1 MNNKQELRRKSLRV
15 TRSRAFSKKD
25 PKGRFTITK
34 LLAKESSKTKLK
46 KSKDTNVSQ
55 TEVNSEDVRK
65 KRRLT
70 KRNAIAKSDMCKG
83 GKWTEEEHQRFLD
96 AMEMFGNIWK
106 KVENYIGTRSTAQI
120 RSHAQKHFRRLRTQ
134 VIAEMKK
141 NNQLQ
146 QNVFVVVREYRNNT
160 YNSMAPNGSLSSE
173 ASSQQ
178 PSSPIVQES
187 NTASL
192 EVLNEGA
199 EKFDCEQEWRMADTQ
214 CCLSENG
221 MIAYKDFDEKVSATN
236 EMECLGEGK
245 HEDEPYF
252 CSTLFPLESR
262 SQKLSVDNANFSLD
276 EVREVFDEQTEE
288 RALQGLTK
296 VKYEL

>member
-1 MNNKQELRRKSLRV
+1 MKEPSRTKQ
-15 TRSRAFSKKD
+15 KK
-25 PKGRFTITK
+25 T
-34 LLAKESSKTKLK
+34 
-46 KSKDTNVSQ
+46 KDTNVSQ

-65 KRRLT
+65 KKRIT
-70 KRNAIAKSDMCKG
+70 KRNVVAKSDMCKG
-83 GKWTEEEHQRFLD
+83 GKWTEEEHKRFLD

-120 RSHAQKHFRRLRTQ
+120 RSHAQKHFRRLRGQ

-141 NNQLQ
+141 NNQLE

-178 PSSPIVQES
+178 TSGPVVQES

-192 EVLNEGA
+192 EELNEGA
-199 EKFDCEQEWRMADTQ
+199 EKYNYEQEWRMADTQ

-221 MIAYKDFDEKVSATN
+221 VVAFKDFDEKVGASN
-236 EMECLGEGK
+236 EMECLEEGK
-245 HEDEPYF
+245 YDDEPYF
-252 CSTLFPLESR
+252 CSTLFPLEPR

-276 EVREVFDEQTEE
+276 EARDVYDEQIEE
-288 RALQGLTK
+288 RALPVLTK

>member
-1 MNNKQELRRKSLRV
+1 MCIRDSINAEYMGIIMNNKQELRRKSLRV

-25 PKGRFTITK
+25 PK
-34 LLAKESSKTKLK
+34 AKESSKTKLK

-160 YNSMAPNGSLSSE
+160 CLLYTSPSPRDQRGSRM
-173 ASSQQ
+173 
-178 PSSPIVQES
+178 PSS
-187 NTASL
+187 A
-192 EVLNEGA
+192 
-199 EKFDCEQEWRMADTQ
+199 
-214 CCLSENG
+214 
-221 MIAYKDFDEKVSATN
+221 
-236 EMECLGEGK
+236 
-245 HEDEPYF
+245 
-252 CSTLFPLESR
+252 
-262 SQKLSVDNANFSLD
+262 
-276 EVREVFDEQTEE
+276 
-288 RALQGLTK
+288 
-296 VKYEL
+296 